1 MLRRVTGGGR
11 AIAPFVGAYGKLP
24 RIGDFVSVHAEKA
37 PAFGFQEWLGRAVD
51 WADRKQLAGWPATFE
66 ALPPAAFTYRP
77 PHAKKAEGVLAG
89 VMWASRD
96 AVGQRYPFA
105 VFSAV
110 REDVAKAAP
119 HLLPIAMQ
127 YFFDQATAMQSAFES
142 CTSSAEVDTLLA
154 GFRPLEV
161 DESVASAYE
170 SWLSTTPVRETWE
183 SLYQRPDGDGDASPR
198 ERGPQYALQMI
209 RESLAPFQSAEEAK
223 TEICLRLPVGAHPA
237 YETAFWLDLVHRIGK
252 APRSVPTTLYYP
264 RGAPGRSLFIALGS
278 DPYPGTLAEATV
290 GAGDN
295 DQVCD
300 LTVAEPDRGSVSRLP
315 VLAGELEGAL
325 RSDSGTLGHVI
336 DALT

>member
-37 PAFGFQEWLGRAVD
+37 PAFGFQEWLGRAMD
-51 WADRKQLAGWPATFE
+51 WADRKQLAGWPAAFE

-77 PHAKKAEGVLAG
+77 PHAKRAEGVLAG

-96 AVGQRYPFA
+96 AVGRRYPFA

-127 YFFDQATAMQSAFES
+127 YFFDQAAAMQSSFEG
-142 CTSSAEVDTLLA
+142 CTSATEVDSLLA

-161 DESVASAYE
+161 DESVATAYE
-170 SWLSTTPVRETWE
+170 SWLSSTPVRETWE
-183 SLYQRPDGDGDASPR
+183 SLYQRPDGDGA
-198 ERGPQYALQMI
+198 QYALQMI
-209 RESLAPFQSAEEAK
+209 RESLSPFQSSEEAR
-223 TEICLRLPVGAHPA
+223 TDICLRLPVGTHPA
-237 YETAFWLDLVHRIGK
+237 YEAAFWLDLVHRIGK
-252 APRSVPTTLYYP
+252 APRPIPTTFYYP
-264 RGAPGRSLFIALGS
+264 RNAPGRSLFVALGS
-278 DPYPGTLAEATV
+278 DPYAGALAEATV

-315 VLAGELEGAL
+315 VLAGELEGAI
-325 RSDSGTLGHVI
+325 RSESATLGHVI
-336 DALT
+336 AALT